1 MARGKPTVAAVGRLS
16 RALGDE
22 PRHLAVSVLLNQ
34 TIPPLP
40 SATATSTFLPST
52 PITPTDPSSNAAV
65 DAPVRL
71 PDTGY
76 QPPSAAIS
84 LTETLRLVVAAL
96 AFGFAILAIL
106 RHRRC

>member
-22 PRHLAVSVLLNQ
+22 PRHLTVSVLLNQ
-34 TIPPLP
+34 PIPPPP

-52 PITPTDPSSNAAV
+52 PITPTDLPSNAVV

-76 QPPSAAIS
+76 QLPSAAVS

-96 AFGFAILAIL
+96 AFGFTILAVL
-106 RHRRC
+106 HHRRR